1 LNVYKSFRSNWR
13 QTMQNVFIGF
23 GSNQG
28 DSVAIINGAIALL
41 RENSQIEIEEVSSF
55 YRTKPEGL
63 ESQPWFVNG
72 VIKCTAEIEPEEMLR
87 LLREIESRFGR
98 VRRERWGPRTLD
110 LDILAYGDRIVNL
123 PDLTIPH
130 PRLHERRFVLVP
142 LQEIAP
148 DWNHPLLLTSAESL
162 LERLGGQADNE
173 VLRMELE

>member
-1 LNVYKSFRSNWR
+1 V
-13 QTMQNVFIGF
+13 MQNVFIGF

-28 DSVAIINGAIALL
+28 DSVDICNGAIAML

-63 ESQPWFVNG
+63 ENQPWFVNG
-72 VIKCTAEIEPEEMLR
+72 VIKCATELEPEE
-87 LLREIESRFGR
+87 LLRFLREVENHFGR

-110 LDILAYGDRIVNL
+110 LDILTYGDRILNHD
-123 PDLTIPH
+123 DLTIPH

-148 DWNHPLLLTSAESL
+148 DWRHPLLLASAESL
-162 LERLGGQADNE
+162 LQQLAGEADNR